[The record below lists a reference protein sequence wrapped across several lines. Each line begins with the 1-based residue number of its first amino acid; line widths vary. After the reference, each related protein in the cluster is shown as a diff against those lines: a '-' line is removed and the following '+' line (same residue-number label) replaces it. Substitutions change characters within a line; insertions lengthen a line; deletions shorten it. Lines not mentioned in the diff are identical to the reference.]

1 MEGTLIVP
9 SKENVA
15 IWVPVDDTVWTADF
29 NLSEVMT
36 ALWVVNEWVQKASK
50 FIPHTTNL

>member
-1 MEGTLIVP
+1 
-9 SKENVA
+9 
-15 IWVPVDDTVWTADF
+15 
-29 NLSEVMT
+29 VMT